1 MIYHPESPSAVKDLT
16 LPAAGSAASR
26 ALSVVSPLW
35 GLCPSTEE
43 ICLTQGHDT
52 FPGLLYPMT
61 DQCWDTKAGQH
72 RRVILISEIPVEL
85 VSDLVDIVS
94 QLTSPSAQSC
104 FLFPLLQ
111 VVIPRGSIINLLTS
125 NFNSRVCL
133 LGNPASAN

>member
-1 MIYHPESPSAVKDLT
+1 MIHHPESSSAVKDLT

-26 ALSVVSPLW
+26 ALSLVSPLW

-43 ICLTQGHDT
+43 ICLTQSHDT
-52 FPGLLYPMT
+52 FPGLLYPIA
-61 DQCWDTKAGQH
+61 DQCWDIKAGQH

-111 VVIPRGSIINLLTS
+111 VVIPRDSMINLLTS

-133 LGNPASAN
+133 LGNPGSAN